1 MTEKGEEGVRNVG
14 GGVWGTYDSAVGD
27 LVELDVGVGFLCGF
41 DLE

>member
-1 MTEKGEEGVRNVG
+1 MWMGEGV
-14 GGVWGTYDSAVGD
+14 GTYDSAVGD